1 MSDYLSD
8 EEQIERLKSWWN
20 ENGLFLIGSILAAV
34 LGIVSWNFYSSY
46 QDDIGVSS
54 TEFLRNY
61 LESDSERREAIVVK
75 LSQDY
80 SGSTAHVLVLF
91 DQAKKKIANG
101 ELFEAERLFED
112 ALKISEE
119 AMLRD
124 LALIRLAKIQNELE
138 KTENAL
144 AALAKVKTKGF
155 LSWALELKGDIHS
168 NRKEVELAHQSY
180 ERALD
185 ELGEGVL
192 RPLLKIKLDNS
203 SPFQGIYVKPDIQ
216 LNQALKEAEESLKL
230 KMRVDE
236 SD

>member
-1 MSDYLSD
+1 M
-8 EEQIERLKSWWN
+8 
-20 ENGLFLIGSILAAV
+20 
-34 LGIVSWNFYSSY
+34 
-46 QDDIGVSS
+46 
-54 TEFLRNY
+54 
-61 LESDSERREAIVVK
+61 
-75 LSQDY
+75 SQDY

-185 ELGEGVL
+185 ELDEGVIS
-192 RPLLKIKLDNS
+192 RLLKIK
-203 SPFQGIYVKPDIQ
+203 FVVGV
-216 LNQALKEAEESLKL
+216 LKK
-230 KMRVDE
+230 KTQMFY
-236 SD
+236 